1 MNLHAVRI
9 RNYRR
14 LKDVHIDLNPE
25 TTIFVGANNSGKT
38 SATHI
43 FQAFLGS
50 SSERFSIHD
59 FSADCWAVFD
69 QIGSEE
75 GNSPK
80 DLPSI
85 SLDLWFDIK
94 DEDLHRV
101 ISILPS
107 LDWKDTPVGIR
118 LEFAPKDSAALL
130 TAFREARDTAKKFAT
145 PAEDGRSGFH
155 PWPESLTDYL
165 KKRLSVEYKIFY
177 FVLDRQQF
185 DADLRQIDGYHPS
198 ELSTGTQSGAKLLA
212 SLLRVDFMTAQRHLT
227 DSGPSGRAE
236 DLSRRFSRFYERNLQ
251 KHDEDYKAVA
261 ALATSEASLNE
272 HLSAVFAPTL
282 KSLNELG
289 YPGFTDPH
297 LVIKSAFT
305 PESILVTNASVHY
318 ALTPPEAGV
327 AAKQYLTLPDKYNGL
342 GFKNLIYMV
351 VEILDFH
358 QRWADEEEDRPPL
371 HLIVIEE
378 PEAHLHAQLQQVFIR
393 KIRDIL
399 PDESPLFS
407 SQLIVTT
414 HSPHIIYESSFEPIR
429 YFRRTARTEQGTYS
443 DVLNLSTFYV
453 SEKEC
458 RAFLLQYMKL
468 THCDLFFADAA
479 VLVEGNVERILL
491 PLMIEKS
498 APQLQSSYLSILEL
512 GGAFAHLFRT
522 LIQFLGMTT
531 LIITDL
537 DSVIPP
543 AEKPKI
549 EGCDDLKEEKSEEAD
564 DDSEE
569 NNILSAGT
577 CMTDVA
583 GAVTSNQTLI
593 QWLPKMSKIDD
604 LLSADFKAKSPATS
618 DLEPAKVRVAYQTRQ
633 PTSWNGESTEMAG
646 RTFEEAFAFQNL
658 AWCQDIN
665 RRQLHLRVVT
675 KKLMPPLSDVA
686 KRIHNRIK
694 GSGFDKTDFALALMM
709 TATNEWSVPHYIAEG
724 LDWLSKQLAATTVE
738 PVVAEA
744 TADREPIA

>member
-1 MNLHAVRI
+1 VNLHAVRI
-9 RNYRR
+9 RNFRR
-14 LKDVHIDLNPE
+14 LKDVHIDLDPE

-50 SSERFSIHD
+50 SSERFSIYD

-69 QIGSEE
+69 QIGSGDGTAHET
-75 GNSPK
+75 
-80 DLPSI
+80 LPSI
-85 SLDLWFDIK
+85 SLDLWFNIK
-94 DEDLHRV
+94 DGDLHRV

-107 LDWKDTPVGIR
+107 LDWKDAPVGIR
-118 LEFAPKDSAALL
+118 LEFAAKDSAALL
-130 TAFREARDTAKKFAT
+130 TTFREARDTAKKFAT
-145 PAEDGRSGFH
+145 KPEDGRAGFH

-165 KKRLSVEYKIFY
+165 KKRLADEYKTCY
-177 FVLDRQQF
+177 YVLDRQQF
-185 DADLRQIDGYHPS
+185 DAELRQIDGYQPS

-251 KHDEDYKAVA
+251 KHDDDYKAVA

-282 KSLNELG
+282 KRLNELG

-318 ALTPPEAGV
+318 ALNPPVAGI
-327 AAKQYLTLPDKYNGL
+327 AAEPYLTLPDKYNGL

-399 PDESPLFS
+399 PDESPHFS
-407 SQLIVTT
+407 TQLIVTT
-414 HSPHIIYESSFEPIR
+414 HSPHIIYESSFTPIR
-429 YFRRTARTEQGTYS
+429 YFRRKARTAQGIYS
-443 DVLNLSTFYV
+443 EVRNLSTFYA
-453 SEKEC
+453 SEKDC
-458 RAFLLQYMKL
+458 RDFLLQYMKL

-479 VLVEGNVERILL
+479 VLVEGNVERLLL
-491 PLMIEKS
+491 PLMIEKA
-498 APQLQSSYLSILEL
+498 APQLHSTYLSILEL

-522 LIQFLGMTT
+522 LIQFLGLTT
-531 LIITDL
+531 LVITDL
-537 DSVIPP
+537 DSVHSP
-543 AEKPKI
+543 KPDPEI
-549 EGCDDLKEEKSEEAD
+549 EGCDDLTGSTNAEAEE
-564 DDSEE
+564 DSEE
-569 NNILSAGT
+569 GNSLCSGS
-577 CMTDVA
+577 CMTDSP

-593 QWLPKMSKIDD
+593 QWLPKMKTVED
-604 LLSADFKAKSPATS
+604 LLAADHKTKSPATT
-618 DLEPAKVRVAYQTRQ
+618 LAEPAKVCVAYQTRQ
-633 PTSWNGESTEMAG
+633 PTSWNGETKEMAG
-646 RTFEEAFAFQNL
+646 RTFEEAFAYENL
-658 AWCQDIN
+658 EWCQDIT
-665 RRQLHLRVVT
+665 RRSLHLRVVT
-675 KKLMPPLSDVA
+675 KKATLPLAAVA
-686 KRIHNRIK
+686 KKVHDRVK
-694 GSGFDKTDFALALMM
+694 GTGFDKTDFALALMM
-709 TATNEWSVPHYIAEG
+709 TDRNEWRVPHYIAEG
-724 LDWLSKQLAATTVE
+724 LKWLAQQLAPTSVE
-738 PVVAEA
+738 PVAAVAAAVE
-744 TADREPIA
+744 EPKA